1 METKKEKEL
10 HLVFAFSTWNLA
22 VYMSMMCL
30 LCVCACVCVFG
41 GLCLCESW
49 GVERGFQAYV
59 LMRFFM
65 GAGVVFES
73 PSCWMHSVC
82 VCVCRRTQHCE
93 ILFLCFVF
101 AFVEIVETK
110 IWRRKQKTEKS
121 V

>member
-30 LCVCACVCVFG
+30 LCVCVSGGFCLCVCLG
-41 GLCLCESW
+41 

-82 VCVCRRTQHCE
+82 VRVCRRTQHCE

-110 IWRRKQKTEKS
+110 I
-121 V
+121 